1 MFFKFFWFLGCCSRV
16 VLGVENTIAF
26 KSSQYIYICIYI
38 YPSGVMAGQVPF
50 VSPAPPA
57 ALSTQFKAEAPSR
70 KPETSHPEGALK
82 PET

>member
-1 MFFKFFWFLGCCSRV
+1 MDYQAAHNL
-16 VLGVENTIAF
+16 
-26 KSSQYIYICIYI
+26 YIYIYVYIYI
-38 YPSGVMAGQVPF
+38 YPSGVMAGQVLF